1 MNLEKLRSK
10 LGKENLSAVF
20 GEITKI
26 SATSIEIRGLKT
38 GVGDIIKLVSNE
50 NENLNTLAMVVEI
63 KEQFSYLSPFSFI
76 EGFKIGDRAFIS
88 DAGMQI
94 GVSDELLG
102 RVVDPFMRPKDG
114 KGAIE
119 ATKYMPI
126 MRAPIDA
133 MKRGLKTGVGDIIKL
148 VSNENENLN
157 TLAMVVEIKEQF
169 SYLSPFSFIEGFK
182 IGDRAFISDA
192 GMQIGVSDEL
202 LGRVVDPFMRP
213 KDGKGAIEATK
224 YMPIMRAPIDAMKRG
239 LIEEVFPVG
248 VKTIDALLT
257 CGVGQ
262 KLGIFAGSGVGKS
275 TLMGMIVKNS
285 KAPIKVVA
293 LIGERGREIP
303 EFIQKNLGG
312 KLDDTVIIVAT
323 SDDSALM
330 RKYGAFCAMSV
341 AEYFKEQGKDVLFIM
356 DSVTRFAMAQREI
369 GLALGE
375 PPTTKGYPPSVLSLL
390 PQLMERTGKEE
401 GKGTIT
407 AFFTVLVDGDDMSDP
422 IADQSRS
429 ILDGHIVLS
438 RELTDFGIYP
448 PINIQN
454 SASRVM
460 GDIISPEHKL
470 WARKF
475 KRLNS
480 LLKENEVLLR
490 IGAYQKGSDKELDE
504 AIAKKEFMQKFLG
517 QNPEE
522 SFEFEE
528 TIRLLSQ
535 IDANVAPNAMQ

>member
-10 LGKENLSAVF
+10 LGKENLSAIF

-38 GVGDIIKLVSNE
+38 GVGDIVKLVSNE

-119 ATKYMPI
+119 
-126 MRAPIDA
+126 
-133 MKRGLKTGVGDIIKL
+133 
-148 VSNENENLN
+148 VS
-157 TLAMVVEIKEQF
+157 
-169 SYLSPFSFIEGFK
+169 
-182 IGDRAFISDA
+182 
-192 GMQIGVSDEL
+192 
-202 LGRVVDPFMRP
+202 
-213 KDGKGAIEATK
+213 K

-401 GKGTIT
+401 DKGTIT

-460 GDIISPEHKL
+460 SDIISPEHKL

-504 AIAKKEFMQKFLG
+504 AISKKEFMQKFLG

-522 SFEFEE
+522 SFEFNQTLE
-528 TIRLLSQ
+528 LLSQ
-535 IDANVAPNAMQ
+535 IDTPNTPLPPTQNINVGSASATLPNPNLK

>member
-10 LGKENLSAVF
+10 LGKENLSAIF

-38 GVGDIIKLVSNE
+38 GVGDIVKLVSNE

-119 ATKYMPI
+119 
-126 MRAPIDA
+126 
-133 MKRGLKTGVGDIIKL
+133 
-148 VSNENENLN
+148 VS
-157 TLAMVVEIKEQF
+157 
-169 SYLSPFSFIEGFK
+169 
-182 IGDRAFISDA
+182 
-192 GMQIGVSDEL
+192 
-202 LGRVVDPFMRP
+202 
-213 KDGKGAIEATK
+213 K

-401 GKGTIT
+401 GKGAIT

-460 GDIISPEHKL
+460 SDIISPEHKI

-504 AIAKKEFMQKFLG
+504 AISKKEFMQKFLG

-522 SFEFEE
+522 SFEFNQTLEF
-528 TIRLLSQ
+528 LSQ
-535 IDANVAPNAMQ
+535 IDTPNTPLPPTQNINVGSASATLPNPNLK

>member
-26 SATSIEIRGLKT
+26 SATSIEI
-38 GVGDIIKLVSNE
+38 
-50 NENLNTLAMVVEI
+50 
-63 KEQFSYLSPFSFI
+63 
-76 EGFKIGDRAFIS
+76 
-88 DAGMQI
+88 
-94 GVSDELLG
+94 
-102 RVVDPFMRPKDG
+102 
-114 KGAIE
+114 
-119 ATKYMPI
+119 
-126 MRAPIDA
+126 
-133 MKRGLKTGVGDIIKL
+133 RGLKTGVGDIIKL

-528 TIRLLSQ
+528 TIGLLSQ

>member
-26 SATSIEIRGLKT
+26 STTSIEI
-38 GVGDIIKLVSNE
+38 
-50 NENLNTLAMVVEI
+50 
-63 KEQFSYLSPFSFI
+63 
-76 EGFKIGDRAFIS
+76 
-88 DAGMQI
+88 
-94 GVSDELLG
+94 
-102 RVVDPFMRPKDG
+102 
-114 KGAIE
+114 
-119 ATKYMPI
+119 
-126 MRAPIDA
+126 
-133 MKRGLKTGVGDIIKL
+133 RGLKTGVGDIIKL

-528 TIRLLSQ
+528 TIGLLSQ
-535 IDANVAPNAMQ
+535 IDANVAPSAVQQNINMGSSNATLPNPNLK

>member
-10 LGKENLSAVF
+10 LGKENLSAIF

-38 GVGDIIKLVSNE
+38 GVGDIVKLVSNE

-119 ATKYMPI
+119 
-126 MRAPIDA
+126 
-133 MKRGLKTGVGDIIKL
+133 V
-148 VSNENENLN
+148 
-157 TLAMVVEIKEQF
+157 
-169 SYLSPFSFIEGFK
+169 
-182 IGDRAFISDA
+182 
-192 GMQIGVSDEL
+192 
-202 LGRVVDPFMRP
+202 
-213 KDGKGAIEATK
+213 TK

-460 GDIISPEHKL
+460 SDIISPEHKL

-504 AIAKKEFMQKFLG
+504 AISKKEFMQKFLG

-522 SFEFEE
+522 SFEFNQTLE
-528 TIRLLSQ
+528 LLSQ
-535 IDANVAPNAMQ
+535 IDAPNTPLLPTQNINVGSASAILPNPNLK